1 MKLYPLSTSLLAA
14 AVTVCGLLLAPTAV
28 ADPDSASGNAGLF
41 LEQLNLSQATL
52 PGKTPA
58 EMVTAGYAACSDLR
72 TGTSVLDEMSAVERT
87 YNFSQGTLFVSA
99 ATTNLCPDF
108 AG

>member
-1 MKLYPLSTSLLAA
+1 MNPHPFSTTLIAA
-14 AVTVCGLLLAPTAV
+14 AASVAGLFLAPTAT
-28 ADPDSASGNAGLF
+28 ADPATPPGNAGEF
-41 LEQLNLSQATL
+41 LEQLSLTQATL

-58 EMVTAGYAACSDLR
+58 EMVAAGYAACNDLR

-108 AG
+108 AT